1 MTLSST
7 VSDVDQRLP
16 SKSDQSSVIRIS
28 AKKPEEEE
36 KKISATFAL
45 VNLMKGMVGP
55 GCLSLP
61 LAFKQGGLW
70 ASFGVDFLLGIISII
85 CMVKIVKCAQ
95 YLCKRFHMANS
106 SMVAIRASRRRN
118 KCGPLDYGQMAEV
131 AFASSYKPLV
141 KFRFVARW
149 FVNCCLIFLQIGIC
163 SVYYIF
169 VVDHAK
175 EIVDKFW
182 PDNSLSRNDYFGFV
196 LPAFLIL
203 SLVRGIFILSYVSMF
218 GNILMTASLSIV
230 LYELATAQH
239 IPTSKLPAFTNINGI
254 VMAAGSILYSLEG
267 QAMVL
272 PLENKM
278 KHPKDMDGVN
288 GVLSTGVSLVTLIYA
303 ACGFYGY
310 ITYGDS
316 VQGSVTLNLSDTPLN
331 FSVKCMLLCVVYSSF
346 LIQQYPIV
354 EMLWPLAKQ
363 PLRARNTKRAYIIVL
378 EYLFR
383 FSLVFV
389 VLGLAWLI
397 PNLDEI
403 IPLVGVTS
411 GMLLA
416 LVLPAVLEI
425 VVFIKD
431 WRANY
436 TTLKLSVHV
445 SLDCFYALLGLFFV
459 ITGLQA
465 NIKNLMHGESS

>member
-1 MTLSST
+1 MTFSPKI
-7 VSDVDQRLP
+7 SDVTERSEK
-16 SKSDQSSVIRIS
+16 SKTSVEPVEKTS
-28 AKKPEEEE
+28 EKH

-70 ASFGVDFLLGIISII
+70 ASFAVDFLLGIISII
-85 CMVKIVKCAQ
+85 CMMKIVKCAQ
-95 YLCKRFHMANS
+95 FLCK
-106 SMVAIRASRRRN
+106 RN
-118 KCGPLDYGQMAEV
+118 KCGTLDYGQMAEA

-141 KFRFVARW
+141 RFRLVARW
-149 FVNCCLIFLQIGIC
+149 FVNFCLIFLQIGIL

-175 EIVDKFW
+175 E
-182 PDNSLSRNDYFGFV
+182 
-196 LPAFLIL
+196 
-203 SLVRGIFILSYVSMF
+203 
-218 GNILMTASLSIV
+218 
-230 LYELATAQH
+230 ELATARH
-239 IPTSKLPAFTNINGI
+239 IPTSQLPAFTNVNGI

-278 KHPKDMDGVN
+278 KHPEDMDGLN

-310 ITYGDS
+310 ITYGNN

-331 FSVKCMLLCVVYSSF
+331 LAVKCMLLCVVYSSF

-354 EMLWPLAKQ
+354 EMLWPLAKR
-363 PLRARNTKRAYIIVL
+363 PLRARNTKRVYIIAL

-383 FSLVFV
+383 FSIAIVA
-389 VLGLAWLI
+389 LGLAWLI
-397 PNLDEI
+397 PNLDQI
-403 IPLVGVTS
+403 IPLIGVTA

-416 LVLPAVLEI
+416 LVLPAILEI
-425 VVFIKD
+425 VVFIEE
-431 WRANY
+431 WRANC
-436 TTLKLSVHV
+436 TTFKLFIHIG
-445 SLDCFYALLGLFFV
+445 LDCFYAILGLFFLV
-459 ITGLQA
+459 TGLQA
-465 NIKNLMHGESS
+465 NIKNLMQGESS